1 MLIVLS
7 ILAAFILLVVLFIN
21 FSPEFGGKPS
31 KADKARFETSGHYS
45 EGIFVNEIET
55 SLDMSAGSM
64 WKTLREFMS
73 SGVQRR
79 PEHVL
84 PQEFV
89 DSTSIANYQGPS
101 RLIWFGHSAFLLQM
115 DGQTILIDPML
126 GKVPA
131 PHPWLG
137 GKRFNE
143 DLPIILEKLP
153 QIDAVIISHDHYDHL
168 DYGSIK
174 KLKEKTKKFLVPL
187 GVGAHLKE
195 WGISENAYQEF
206 NWWDE
211 TQVGPIR
218 FVFCPSRHFSGRG
231 LTDRSTTLWGSW
243 VMIGG
248 KEKLYFSGDSGYGPH
263 FKRIGEKFGPFD
275 LALMECGQYNEKWA
289 TIHMM
294 PEETAIAGREVQ
306 ANAIVPIHWG
316 AFSLAPHEWTDP
328 IVRVQKKALELDLP
342 LRTPRIGASFLVND
356 VNPHLDNWWL
366 RNGKPL

>member
-1 MLIVLS
+1 MLATFSALAIV
-7 ILAAFILLVVLFIN
+7 IVFIVGFLL

-31 KADKARFETSGHYS
+31 KADKKRFEASNNYS
-45 EGIFVNEIET
+45 DGVFVNEIET
-55 SLDMSAGSM
+55 NMDMSAGDM
-64 WKTLREFMS
+64 WKTLKEFMRDTP
-73 SGVQRR
+73 GRR
-79 PEHVL
+79 PQKPLH
-84 PQEFV
+84 QESV
-89 DSTSIANYQGPS
+89 DSTEIANYSGPS

-137 GKRFNE
+137 GNRFNE

-153 QIDAVIISHDHYDHL
+153 KIDAVIISHDHYDHL

-174 KLKEKTKKFLVPL
+174 KLKEKTSKFLVPL

-195 WGISENAYQEF
+195 WGVSESAYQEF

-243 VMIGG
+243 VVLGG
-248 KEKLYFSGDSGYGPH
+248 KEKFYFSGDSGYGPH
-263 FKRIGEKFGPFD
+263 FKRIGEKYGPFD

-294 PEETAIAGREVQ
+294 PEETAQAGIDVQ
-306 ANAIVPIHWG
+306 AAAIMPIHWG

-328 IVRVQKKALELDLP
+328 VERVQKKALELNLP
-342 LRTPRIGASFLVND
+342 LRTPRIGESFLIND
-356 VNPHLDNWWL
+356 VSPHLDNWWKN
-366 RNGKPL
+366 NGKPL